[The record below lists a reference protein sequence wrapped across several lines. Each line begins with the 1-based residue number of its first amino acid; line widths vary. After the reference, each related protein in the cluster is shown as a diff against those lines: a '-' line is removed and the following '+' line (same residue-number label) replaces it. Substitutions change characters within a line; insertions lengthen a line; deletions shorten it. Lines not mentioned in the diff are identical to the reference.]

1 MAKIKITVTKVSE
14 KTSNGNYIHTL
25 KSEGATIKVLGQDCV
40 GTGLTYFVALK
51 QAAQVN
57 ASEIMDLDRFDVV
70 ERPFDIVDEETG
82 EERTLLLKWLY
93 PKKVQ

>member
-25 KSEGATIKVLGQDCV
+25 KSEGTVIKVLGGDCV
-40 GTGLTYFVALK
+40 GQGLTYFVALK
-51 QAAQVN
+51 QAAKVDS
-57 ASEIMDLDRFDVV
+57 SEILDLDRFDIV
-70 ERPFDIVDEETG
+70 ERPLDIVDEETG

-93 PKKVQ
+93 PKRG